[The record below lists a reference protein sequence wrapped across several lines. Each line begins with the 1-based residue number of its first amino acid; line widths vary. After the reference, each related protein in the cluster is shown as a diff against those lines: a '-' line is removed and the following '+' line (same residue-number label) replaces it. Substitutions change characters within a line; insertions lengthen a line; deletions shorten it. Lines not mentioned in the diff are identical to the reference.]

1 MSTLMFDRLA
11 AALGKA
17 YAQIPFKV
25 AAQDDT
31 HHDGTIH
38 ECARDAVDGLVDA
51 IIAAAE
57 FDPKRFKAAV
67 EEAKV
72 VFGIVPK
79 NLDGGVASP
88 ELSQV
93 DGILGFALFVGIARH
108 NRALILLH
116 HDCPHNAAG
125 GHWKGGGEEGE
136 LLLIGMTPSTKLKR
150 SREKYSRL
158 LRYKSKISPPHVF
171 EEALLRGA
179 PN

>member
-38 ECARDAVDGLVDA
+38 ECARDAVDGLVDT

-67 EEAKV
+67 EEAKAYSW
-72 VFGIVPK
+72 K
-79 NLDGGVASP
+79 TLEP
-88 ELSQV
+88 EFHATRVQHHVLNWQQTGHV
-93 DGILGFALFVGIARH
+93 NHHGRMTAYWEARS
-108 NRALILLH
+108 
-116 HDCPHNAAG
+116 
-125 GHWKGGGEEGE
+125 KEEDQ
-136 LLLIGMTPSTKLKR
+136 
-150 SREKYSRL
+150 
-158 LRYKSKISPPHVF
+158 
-171 EEALLRGA
+171 
-179 PN
+179 